1 MIMLHELLFSPL
13 VMKEC
18 FKIQNLLGINI
29 LKQDLH
35 LTVSVRRRADLL
47 IFKNKQNYLSVLGRF
62 QKIEIMFMFRANVKK
77 SVT

>member
-13 VMKEC
+13 VMKEG

-47 IFKNKQNYLSVLGRF
+47 ILRTNKTTLVY
-62 QKIEIMFMFRANVKK
+62 
-77 SVT
+77 

>member
-13 VMKEC
+13 VMKEG

-35 LTVSVRRRADLL
+35 LMVSVRRRADLL